1 MFQYICDWMQR
12 IAYYLVIVTA
22 ILHMIPGEEYRRFVR
37 FFTGLILVLLM
48 AGPLLR
54 LFDGN
59 IDLSGIYDQEKYT
72 AEIER
77 INDYIEQK
85 SGANGLL
92 KEADETTDDSPG
104 GTVENESSEEPAD
117 TTSGIHVGEIKIGR

>member
-12 IAYYLVIVTA
+12 IAYYLVVVTA
-22 ILHMIPGEEYRRFVR
+22 ILYMIPEEEYRRFVR

-48 AGPLLR
+48 VGPLLR

-59 IDLSGIYDQEKYT
+59 IDLSGICDQEKYI

-77 INDYIEQK
+77 ITKYIEQK
-85 SGANGLL
+85 SGTNDLSEDISG
-92 KEADETTDDSPG
+92 ETTND
-104 GTVENESSEEPAD
+104 SSESISD
-117 TTSGIHVGEIKIGR
+117 KTTDEISSTISGIHVGEIKIGR

>member
-22 ILHMIPGEEYRRFVR
+22 MLHMIPGEEYRRFVR

-54 LFDGN
+54 LFDGT
-59 IDLSGIYDQEKYT
+59 IDLNGIYDPDKYQT
-72 AEIER
+72 EIENVR
-77 INDYIEQK
+77 KFMEQK
-85 SGANGLL
+85 ETSDSSSG
-92 KEADETTDDSPG
+92 ET
-104 GTVENESSEEPAD
+104 SE
-117 TTSGIHVGEIKIGR
+117 IHVEEIRVGR

>member
-12 IAYYLVIVTA
+12 IAYYLVLVTA

-37 FFTGLILVLLM
+37 FFTGLILVFLM

-59 IDLSGIYDQEKYT
+59 IDLSGLYDQGKYT

-85 SGANGLL
+85 SGTNELSG
-92 KEADETTDDSPG
+92 ETSGETTNDL
-104 GTVENESSEEPAD
+104 SEDASGKITG
-117 TTSGIHVGEIKIGR
+117 TTSGIHLEEIKIGR

>member
-12 IAYYLVIVTA
+12 IAYYLVLVTA

-37 FFTGLILVLLM
+37 FFTGLILVFLM

-59 IDLSGIYDQEKYT
+59 IDLSGLYDQEKYT

-85 SGANGLL
+85 SGTNELSG
-92 KEADETTDDSPG
+92 ETSGETTNDL
-104 GTVENESSEEPAD
+104 SEDASGKISG
-117 TTSGIHVGEIKIGR
+117 TTSGIHVEEIKIGR

>member
-59 IDLSGIYDQEKYT
+59 IDLSGIYDQEKYR

-77 INDYIEQK
+77 ITEYIEQK
-85 SGANGLL
+85 SGKIANDSLEGISD
-92 KEADETTDDSPG
+92 KTSDETAG
-104 GTVENESSEEPAD
+104 
-117 TTSGIHVGEIKIGR
+117 TTSRIHVGEIKIGR

>member
-22 ILHMIPGEEYRRFVR
+22 LLHMIPGEEYRRFVR

-54 LFDGN
+54 LFDGT
-59 IDLSGIYDQEKYT
+59 IDLNGIYDSTGYQT
-72 AEIER
+72 EIE
-77 INDYIEQK
+77 NVKEFMEQK
-85 SGANGLL
+85 EAADRSSG
-92 KEADETTDDSPG
+92 ET
-104 GTVENESSEEPAD
+104 SE
-117 TTSGIHVGEIKIGR
+117 IHVGEIRVGR